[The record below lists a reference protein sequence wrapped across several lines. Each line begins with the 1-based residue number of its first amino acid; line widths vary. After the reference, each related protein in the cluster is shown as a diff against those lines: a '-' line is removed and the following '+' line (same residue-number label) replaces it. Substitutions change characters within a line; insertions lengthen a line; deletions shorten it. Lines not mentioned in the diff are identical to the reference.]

1 MIQLIIITFPILLF
15 SIVLHEYCHGYVA
28 YLCGDNT
35 ARKQGR
41 LTMNPIPHIDLMG
54 SIIFPVL
61 LIITNAGFLIGWPKP
76 VPINPNNFRD
86 YKKHHIFVS
95 LAGVSS
101 NLLLAFI
108 FTVLLAFYVNIFRPD
123 QNSVLILMFSYGIQI
138 NVILAI
144 FNLLPIP
151 PLDGSWVL
159 YHLLP
164 RDLARMYYRIFPY
177 GFIILI
183 VLLMSNVLHVIII
196 PFRNLIMSFL
206 DITFKFLS

>member
-1 MIQLIIITFPILLF
+1 M
-15 SIVLHEYCHGYVA
+15 A

-35 ARKQGR
+35 AKQQGR
-41 LTMNPIPHIDLMG
+41 LTLNPIPHIDLMG

-61 LIITNAGFLIGWPKP
+61 LTITNAGFLIGWPKP

-86 YKKHHIFVS
+86 YKKHHIYVS
-95 LAGVSS
+95 LAGVSA
-101 NLLLAFI
+101 NLLLAII
-108 FTVLLAFYVNIFRPD
+108 FTVLLALYVNIFRPD
-123 QNSVLILMFSYGIQI
+123 QNSVYILMFSYGIQI
-138 NVILAI
+138 NVILAV

-164 RDLARMYYRIFPY
+164 KNLAGMYYKIFPY

-183 VLLMSNVLHVIII
+183 VLLMSNILHVIII

-206 DITFKFLS
+206 DIIFKFFN